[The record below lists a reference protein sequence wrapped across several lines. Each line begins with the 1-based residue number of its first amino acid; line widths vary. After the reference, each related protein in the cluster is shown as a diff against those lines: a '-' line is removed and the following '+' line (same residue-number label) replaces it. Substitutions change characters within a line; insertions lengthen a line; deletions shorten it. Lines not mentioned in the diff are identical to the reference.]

1 MIRIALIDDSPA
13 QSAALSALLADQPD
27 VEVVAA
33 GSLGSDIIDRL
44 VQAPP
49 DMVVLDPPAQ
59 PEAIRHLI
67 AAIHARMPQTRLIV
81 TSLDED
87 HHHILEIWAASGAEF
102 IPKRR
107 LFREPRET
115 LASAFRLAYWPHL
128 N

>member
-13 QSAALSALLADQPD
+13 QSAALSALLADQSD

-33 GSLGSDIIDRL
+33 GSLGSDIVDLL

-49 DMVVLDPPAQ
+49 DVVVLDPPAQ
-59 PEAIRHLI
+59 PETIRRLI
-67 AAIHARMPQTRLIV
+67 ASIHARMPQTRLIV

-87 HHHILEIWAASGAEF
+87 HSHIREIWAASGEEF

-107 LFREPRET
+107 LFREPREA
-115 LASAFRLAYWPHL
+115 LASAFGLAYWPHL